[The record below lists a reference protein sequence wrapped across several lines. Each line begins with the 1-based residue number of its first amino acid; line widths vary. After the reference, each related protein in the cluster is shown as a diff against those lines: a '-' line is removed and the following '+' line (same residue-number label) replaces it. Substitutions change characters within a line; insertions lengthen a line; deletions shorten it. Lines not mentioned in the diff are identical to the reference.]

1 MKRHSLSWPLRLS
14 LGAISIAIVTAA
26 PAYADIP
33 PAIDAMVREAA
44 RNGDRATLD
53 AVVKIARA
61 TNPADADAIGILAS
75 TLWAETENRQKQERQ
90 ERLASMRF
98 FLGWTGQGQAGFGLT
113 SGNTTESSAVLGLS
127 LERQNLRTRHKMSA
141 LLDYLRT
148 NGITARQRYAFDYAI
163 NYTVSDGLYLVGTFG
178 WERDRFAG
186 YARRFTESFGIGY
199 RALATD
205 TMTLDL
211 EGGPAFRQALY
222 TDAQLLGLES
232 NGQLNEV
239 GARGSLAYKWNI
251 SDVTSFT
258 QNASIVNGENNT
270 TVISTTALT
279 TKLIGKLS
287 TRLSFNLQNESN
299 PLENRRPTD
308 TTTRAT
314 LVYNF

>member
-1 MKRHSLSWPLRLS
+1 MKRDSLSWPLRGS
-14 LGAISIAIVTAA
+14 LGAIGVTVMTAT
-26 PAYADIP
+26 PAHAEMP
-33 PAIDAMVREAA
+33 PAIEAMVREAA
-44 RNGDRATLD
+44 RNGDKATLD

-61 TNPADADAIGILAS
+61 TNVADSDAIGILAS
-75 TLWAETENRQKQERQ
+75 TLWAETEQKQKEERQ
-90 ERLASMRF
+90 QQLASMRF
-98 FLGWTGQGQAGFGLT
+98 FQGWTGQGQMGFGLT
-113 SGNTTESSAVLGLS
+113 SGNTTESSAVFGVS
-127 LERQNLRTRHKMSA
+127 LDRQNLRTRHKMSA
-141 LLDYLRT
+141 LVDYLRT

-163 NYTVSDGLYLVGTFG
+163 NYTVSDGLYLVGTLG

-186 YARRFTESFGIGY
+186 YARRFTESIGIGY

-205 TMTLDL
+205 TMTLDI

-222 TDAQLLGLES
+222 TDAQLVGLET

-251 SDVTSFT
+251 SDVTNFT

-270 TVISTTALT
+270 TIISTTALT

-314 LVYNF
+314 LVYSF